1 MSKKRNFLLLLG
13 VNFLVFS
20 ACSSQKTQIDATSG
34 ATVEDSVAE
43 NSNTIS
49 DNIETPAII
58 FVYSHHHGSTR
69 KIANAIAPIINARII
84 NIPNNGFS
92 SLEKHELIGFGSGI
106 NSDKHFQL
114 LLDFAETLPNVQN
127 KKAFIFSTSGIYSKE
142 KMLKDH
148 DALRTILQNKGFII
162 VGEFGCLG
170 HNTNSF
176 LRFFGGMNKGRP
188 NSEDIKNAELFAERL
203 MDKKEF
209 L

>member
-1 MSKKRNFLLLLG
+1 MLKKKIFLLLLG
-13 VNFLVFS
+13 VNLLIFF

-34 ATVEDSVAE
+34 ATVENSATE
-43 NSNTIS
+43 NFDIIP
-49 DNIETPAII
+49 DNIEIPAII
-58 FVYSHHHGSTR
+58 FVYSHHHGNTR
-69 KIANAIAPIINARII
+69 KIANAIAPIINAQII

-106 NSDKHFQL
+106 NSDQHSQL

-148 DALRTILQNKGFII
+148 EVLRTILQNKGFLI

-176 LRFFGGMNKGRP
+176 LRFFGGMNKGGP
-188 NSEDIKNAELFAERL
+188 NSEDIKNAELFAEKL
-203 MDKKEF
+203 MAEKEF